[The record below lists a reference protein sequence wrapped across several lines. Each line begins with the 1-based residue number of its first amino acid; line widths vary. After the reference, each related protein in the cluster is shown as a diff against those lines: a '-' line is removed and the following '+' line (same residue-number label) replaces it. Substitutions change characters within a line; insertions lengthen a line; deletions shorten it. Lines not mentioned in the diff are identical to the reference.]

1 MKRST
6 KGTKMLQAYSWRS
19 SPFEFPHK
27 ECHRK
32 ARENPW
38 TLEGGRT
45 SESSTVLYPTLW
57 PSPAKD
63 CIARKADPEDPQRSE
78 SLAGPRSLWRESRNS
93 GRNSHFFE
101 GKAHCPPQERGFH
114 CFFLHRGE
122 DPQVSQTPGS
132 PQRGRETEEGF
143 SPKSPRE
150 NQRPHAQRKPRDS
163 EGGIPGDLIA
173 IDTSKV
179 TPFLER
185 CRGNSRESVLPPR
198 SPTSVEWWNG
208 SIGPSGRVLWPS
220 EDEVDLGTMR
230 FHLKKWTEE
239 VENRKRRD
247 SSLGRGA
254 LGGAEKHRTCLRT
267 WEGGWYNVS

>member
-93 GRNSHFFE
+93 GRSSHFFE
-101 GKAHCPPQERGFH
+101 GKASLSSSGKRVSLFLPPPWGGSSGISNPGVSSKRERNRGGFLSKKPTGESKTPCPE
-114 CFFLHRGE
+114 
-122 DPQVSQTPGS
+122 
-132 PQRGRETEEGF
+132 
-143 SPKSPRE
+143 K
-150 NQRPHAQRKPRDS
+150 AQRLRRWYPRGPHRHRYLKS
-163 EGGIPGDLIA
+163 HPLPG
-173 IDTSKV
+173 KV
-179 TPFLER
+179 
-185 CRGNSRESVLPPR
+185 
-198 SPTSVEWWNG
+198 
-208 SIGPSGRVLWPS
+208 
-220 EDEVDLGTMR
+220 
-230 FHLKKWTEE
+230 
-239 VENRKRRD
+239 
-247 SSLGRGA
+247 
-254 LGGAEKHRTCLRT
+254 
-267 WEGGWYNVS
+267 